1 MLFGN
6 TLPSRP
12 FTRATGQ
19 CCCRLVYDS
28 VGLELGPPRS
38 PNRNVNAAILLGWV
52 TPATHDWKNGL
63 SNTISTLFP
72 RSILPRIGGR

>member
-6 TLPSRP
+6 TFPSRP